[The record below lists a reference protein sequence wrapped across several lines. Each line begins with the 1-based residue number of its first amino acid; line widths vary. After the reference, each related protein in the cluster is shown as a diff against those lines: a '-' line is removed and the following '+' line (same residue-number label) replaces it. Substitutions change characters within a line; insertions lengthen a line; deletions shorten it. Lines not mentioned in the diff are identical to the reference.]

1 MAESSGFDEPR
12 RHPRVMIA
20 LVLVILGTAP
30 LPFVGSEV
38 VLVAG
43 LPLWLWWSLGLTV
56 LMSAITSWA
65 LMRLWRD
72 DDLPED
78 AEEAGP

>member
-1 MAESSGFDEPR
+1 
-12 RHPRVMIA
+12 MIA